1 MKIKVINFCGLILY
15 LFLNVIN
22 LTAQAKIN
30 STDIR
35 ISKNA
40 PSVYL
45 TYEHLG
51 ENASL
56 CNEKKTQGVWLRLHN
71 NSKWAINIEANT
83 VEEDSIES
91 TYLTDKT
98 SVSILKDNVA
108 VTTCYEVEAIPTTTT
123 KVRGDGGISLNV
135 PVKVKV
141 PQTKLYCSCSWRT
154 GSTRSEGVWILPG
167 RSVTFSVPREA
178 LNKNLKIYTLFSY
191 EWEQESGS
199 FRDNEPIHKVYFYS
213 YDLPKNIDSK

>member
-1 MKIKVINFCGLILY
+1 MKIKSIKFLVLGLF
-15 LFLNVIN
+15 LFLNSN
-22 LTAQAKIN
+22 DLSAQTRVN
-30 STDIR
+30 STDVR
-35 ISKNA
+35 ISKDK
-40 PSVYL
+40 PVVYL
-45 TYEHLG
+45 TYDHLG
-51 ENASL
+51 ENASF
-56 CNEKKTQGVWLRLHN
+56 CNEKKTQGIWLRLHN
-71 NSKWAINIEANT
+71 NSKWAINIIANT

-98 SVSILKDNVA
+98 SVLILKDNVA

-135 PVKVKV
+135 PIKVKL

-154 GSTRSEGVWILPG
+154 GSSRSEGVWVLPG

-178 LNKNLKIYTLFSY
+178 LNKNLKIYTLFNY
-191 EWEQESGS
+191 EWEQENGS
-199 FRDNEPIHKVYFYS
+199 FRDYEPIHKVYFYS